1 MKNYKIIRE
10 LESNNSRLFKE
21 EVILREMKNNNQ
33 KLFEAF
39 FYACDK
45 LLTFGVKQVP
55 ISKKSGEG
63 LNWEIFKDLLNK
75 LNRRIIT
82 GNKAKEEIKIAMQKC
97 SELEWN
103 YFYRRILIK
112 DLRCGLSEKTIN
124 NVAKKNNF
132 PEFSIPVF
140 SCQLAQDSE
149 DHKKKLNG
157 ENIIE
162 VKLDGVRVISI
173 LHCNGKVDMFSRNG
187 KELLNFEKVK
197 KQLADSISH
206 QKITTSIVLDGE
218 IVSKN
223 FQELMKQI
231 YRKDNLQNND
241 ANLYLFDFL
250 TFDEFKQGKS
260 IENQK
265 ERIKLLKKWFNSRK
279 ELLSN
284 VKLLNSE
291 IIDLSTSEGNRRFV
305 SINKSAVIDGFEGI
319 MIKDPNAIYE
329 SKRSFHWL
337 KLKPVIEISLT
348 VTSVD
353 EGTGRNK
360 NKLGAVTAE
369 GTEENKRFKISV
381 GSGFS
386 DNQRISFWKEK
397 DNLIGQIIEIKADA
411 ITKSQDGKFWSLR
424 FPRFKTFRG
433 YEIDEKM

>member
-1 MKNYKIIRE
+1 M
-10 LESNNSRLFKE
+10 
-21 EVILREMKNNNQ
+21 
-33 KLFEAF
+33 
-39 FYACDK
+39 
-45 LLTFGVKQVP
+45 
-55 ISKKSGEG
+55 
-63 LNWEIFKDLLNK
+63 
-75 LNRRIIT
+75 
-82 GNKAKEEIKIAMQKC
+82 
-97 SELEWN
+97 
-103 YFYRRILIK
+103 
-112 DLRCGLSEKTIN
+112 SEKTIN

-149 DHKKKLNG
+149 HHKKKLNG
-157 ENIIE
+157 EKIIE

-231 YRKDNLQNND
+231 YRKDNLQNDD

-250 TFDEFKQGKS
+250 TFDEFKKGKS

-337 KLKPVIEISLT
+337 KLKPVIEISLK

-411 ITKSQDGKFWSLR
+411 ITKSQDGEFWSLR